1 MTIDNIIS
9 LGSALISL
17 IASVCAAVALLQTK
31 KYNKE
36 SLERQRKEAT
46 IHSY

>member
-1 MTIDNIIS
+1 MTIDNVVSIA
-9 LGSALISL
+9 SALISL
-17 IASVCAAVALLQTK
+17 VASVFAAVALLQTK